1 MSKKTYAEISVS
13 PNLEQTKM
21 ILAGLD
27 LLPEKDKT
35 KVTYQRLR
43 KELETIQVIWKRRV
57 KNEEIKK

>member
-1 MSKKTYAEISVS
+1 MSKKTYTEISVS

-57 KNEEIKK
+57 KNEEIQK